1 MQRCFRVYFIQNS
14 AAVGTCTC
22 AICGFDCS
30 CCCQPRRSKR
40 FFRIRVSSLLE
51 MKAEINLELKLFQSW
66 VVSIGRDTCSE
77 THSDLY
83 IKE

>member
-22 AICGFDCS
+22 AICGFVCS

-51 MKAEINLELKLFQSW
+51 MVTRNQPRTEAIS
-66 VVSIGRDTCSE
+66 VMGREHRT
-77 THSDLY
+77 
-83 IKE
+83 